1 MLSGSG
7 FLSGEI
13 EDPAS
18 VGDESSSGGGASGG
32 EDGGDGSGGGDDT
45 TAAVSGTSSA
55 LEGTVDASGLE
66 LSTANASQNA
76 LCVIKLSFLLNIV
89 PQSHLYSLVPQT
101 LECAFQSD

>member
-1 MLSGSG
+1 MFTKKQQHPSFSKLPG

-32 EDGGDGSGGGDDT
+32 EGGGDGSGRGGDT
-45 TAAVSGTSSA
+45 SAAVSGPSTA
-55 LEGTVDASGLE
+55 LGGTVDASGLE

-76 LCVIKLSFLLNIV
+76 LCVIKLSFL
-89 PQSHLYSLVPQT
+89 HFQT
-101 LECAFQSD
+101 KLEIKTNSI